1 MSAYR
6 CGSFDKIREFIK
18 LRERLSSSLHYSS
31 VSVEKKLSD
40 LALTTGLL
48 TLTVDFSK
56 VSNFF
61 RGNALSAHA
70 VFSFQFCLFYPSSP
84 FSKHDFRVTTAIC
97 YARIWGTV
105 LGSFISLRVALGCYC
120 EQTWATC
127 HIESHASAVQMTELF
142 EVDPVK
148 DYTLTTEL
156 SDNRDFRP
164 VASWEHAER

>member
-48 TLTVDFSK
+48 TITVDFSK

-61 RGNALSAHA
+61 RGHALSAHA
-70 VFSFQFCLFYPSSP
+70 VFWSFLPLFHPPYL
-84 FSKHDFRVTTAIC
+84 KHHITVTN
-97 YARIWGTV
+97 YAR
-105 LGSFISLRVALGCYC
+105 
-120 EQTWATC
+120 
-127 HIESHASAVQMTELF
+127 LF
-142 EVDPVK
+142 FGPFEKKSRPRKLKPQENNSKLKQKTQGFGKILKITTNCDPIK
-148 DYTLTTEL
+148 G
-156 SDNRDFRP
+156 
-164 VASWEHAER
+164 